1 MGRRNCGLQAASPLE
16 TEDCTE
22 ASPAAEAVIAAL
34 SHDLRS
40 PLNTIIGFSDILLTG
55 RIGKLNAQQKNQM
68 DIVLNRGQE
77 LLGLID
83 DLVEYARLLRGDV
96 SLHLS
101 AVLLVPFLERQL
113 ELLKTYLA
121 EGGPTLVYVPPKTQ
135 HRVVADEQKLIL
147 VVEQVFRTGMAVANP
162 RVVRIDVQTIPRSER
177 GSSEAS
183 IRVRIG
189 FQGRFRIE
197 LEDLFEWEHKNEVP
211 GKVRFGLH
219 LARFY
224 VNRMGGNLSLSRKKG
239 RLEFHLNL
247 CKENK

>member
-1 MGRRNCGLQAASPLE
+1 M
-16 TEDCTE
+16 
-22 ASPAAEAVIAAL
+22 VAAL

-55 RIGKLNAQQKNQM
+55 RIGRLNAEQKKQM
-68 DIVLNRGQE
+68 AIVLNRGQE

-83 DLVEYARLLRGDV
+83 DLLEYARLLRGDV

-101 AVLLVPFLERQL
+101 TVLLAPFLERQL
-113 ELLKTYLA
+113 ELFKTYRV
-121 EGGPTLVYVPPKTQ
+121 EGEPTLAYVPPKTQ
-135 HRVVADEQKLIL
+135 HRIVADEQKLL
-147 VVEQVFRTGMAVANP
+147 VVMEQVFRVGVAVANP

-177 GSSEAS
+177 GPSEAS
-183 IRVRIG
+183 VRVRIG
-189 FQGRFRIE
+189 FQGRIQLE
-197 LEDLFEWEHKNEVP
+197 LEDLLEWKHKNQVP

-224 VNRMGGNLSLSRKKG
+224 VNRMGGDVSLCRKRG